1 MSVLSSKDPV
11 EKVVVTFDYTPA
23 LFGSEVCVKVESVT
37 VEVVAGVDPNPE
49 AILNGEPKITDDGF
63 YVQLPVQGGLDN
75 VNYNIKCLCQ
85 TSNPDKLI
93 NVSGILPV
101 RKE

>member
-1 MSVLSSKDPV
+1 MTVLSSKDPA
-11 EKVVVTFDYTPA
+11 ENVVVTFDFTPA
-23 LFGSEVCVKVESVT
+23 LFGSETCVRVESIT
-37 VEVVAGVDPNPE
+37 VEVVGGVDPNPQ
-49 AILNGEPKITDDGF
+49 AIINGEAKITPDGL

-93 NVSGILPV
+93 NISGILPV